1 MGGGSVKKRRGAGN
15 RGGRGFAGGHKHKW
29 STVVKYD
36 RDRFGKFRFPRPQ
49 QARFATNFVNVGQ
62 LDNSSDKWLEEKSVT
77 MDDNKVFI
85 EAGKMGFEKVLGAGK
100 VTRPM
105 KVVAKSFSESA
116 KRKLE
121 EAGGEA
127 VVG

>member
-29 STVVKYD
+29 STVVQFD
-36 RDRFGKFRFPRPQ
+36 RERFGKRRFPRPPK
-49 QARFATNFVNVGQ
+49 ARFATSFVNVGE
-62 LDNSSDKWLEEKSVT
+62 LDRRSDELLEEKSAKREEDKIV
-77 MDDNKVFI
+77 I
-85 EAGKMGFEKVLGAGK
+85 EASKLGFEKVLGSGK
-100 VTRPM
+100 VTRPI
-105 KVVAKSFSESA
+105 KVVAKAFSESA